1 MSNKYKINFFLWI
14 GYRTAT
20 KFRNFVF
27 RKRLGRKRW
36 SAKLIF
42 SIMNFFSFFESRVYL
57 NTNETGVFD
66 HYIPMLLLNR
76 WRIAETGTNKGK
88 IFQYSKSKNSINEVD
103 IKNIAGETDWDIS
116 KSKGLPSDF
125 VRKKLFS
132 ELLESK
138 TSNIIKFLNTSSS
151 LDLTFLEESTLAI
164 FMGHQITRV
173 PLFHDYLL
181 RFFSI
186 GYSQNL
192 INYSDFGNKEIL
204 IRKVAH
210 NEIGITYEQLQDNKA
225 STRIANGKPQRLL
238 LSLIIASDIG
248 EKIYRGNL
256 HILEV
261 PANSSDEFVIS
272 DNPVVFL
279 DFERRTILRFVPWWE
294 IGDKEFWIFMPISPK
309 KAIFYAKSKKK
320 DGPIENNN
328 NDLIQL
334 VNFGQYLSCS
344 EAVFSKRRNI
354 LKEHLKLYAK
364 ELNQQLSMSA

>member
-14 GYRTAT
+14 GYRTAA

-42 SIMNFFSFFESRVYL
+42 SIMSFFSFFESRVYL

-66 HYIPMLLLNR
+66 HYVPKLLLSR
-76 WRIAETGTNKGK
+76 WRIAEIGTDKGK
-88 IFQYSKSKNSINEVD
+88 LFQYSKSKNSINKVD
-103 IKNIAGETDWDIS
+103 INNVAGETDWDIS

-138 TSNIIKFLNTSSS
+138 ASNIIKLLNTSSS

-181 RFFSI
+181 HFFSI
-186 GYSQNL
+186 GYSRKL
-192 INYSDFGNKEIL
+192 INYSDFGNKQIL
-204 IRKVAH
+204 MRKVAY
-210 NEIGITYEQLQDNKA
+210 NEIGITYEQLQDNNA
-225 STRIANGKPQRLL
+225 GIRIGDGKPQRLL

-261 PANSSDEFVIS
+261 PANSTDEFVVS

-279 DFERRTILRFVPWWE
+279 DFERMTILRFVPWWE
-294 IGDKEFWIFMPISPK
+294 IGNKDFWIFMPISPK
-309 KAIFYAKSKKK
+309 KAIFYTKSKKK
-320 DGPIENNN
+320 DNPIEKNN
-328 NDLIQL
+328 NDLVQL

-344 EAVFSKRRNI
+344 EAVFSKQGSVLER
-354 LKEHLKLYAK
+354 HLKLYAK
-364 ELNQQLSMSA
+364 ELERQL